1 MSKGD
6 AVSLIGK
13 VELSGDFFTHDPGK
27 TLRHNVADMMDA
39 LADWLDE
46 EARAGMAVS
55 GSDEA
60 LRHTRGYSTSVKTS
74 KHWRVS
80 AAANIVNV
88 GMQPNEAIRVMAK
101 VYGRHDA
108 TAGHGTTVGIE
119 KRFHPFRRVKS
130 GVYRARPIIQANL
143 AKGLE

>member
-13 VELSGDFFTHDPGK
+13 VELSGDFFTRDPGA

-39 LADWLDE
+39 LADWMDE

-55 GSDEA
+55 GSREA
-60 LRHTRGYSTSVKTS
+60 LAHTRGYSTSVRTS

-80 AAANIVNV
+80 AAANIVNE
-88 GMQPNEAIRVMAK
+88 GMEPKEAIRVMAK

-108 TAGHGTTVGIE
+108 SAGHGTTIGIE

-130 GVYRARPIIQANL
+130 GVYRSRPIIQANL
-143 AKGLE
+143 AKGIE

>member
-13 VELSGDFFTHDPGK
+13 VELSGDFFTRDPGA

-39 LADWLDE
+39 LADWMDE

-55 GSDEA
+55 GSREA
-60 LRHTRGYSTSVKTS
+60 LAHTRGYSTSVRTS

-80 AAANIVNV
+80 AAANIVNE
-88 GMQPNEAIRVMAK
+88 GMEPKEAIRVMAK
-101 VYGRHDA
+101 VYGR
-108 TAGHGTTVGIE
+108 TKGKHGTTVGIE
-119 KRFHPFRRVKS
+119 KRYHPFRRVRS
-130 GVYRARPIIQANL
+130 GVYRSRPIIQANL
-143 AKGLE
+143 AKGIE